1 MINGHDHG
9 NLPHL
14 PPRAFMEQIM
24 DKIASTYCFLWD
36 HKNND
41 NRVSMTWHEISLHF
55 HKNSF
60 RATLRRLNKEGL
72 LSYKEFEEHIN
83 IELVA
88 WDDVCNNF

>member
-1 MINGHDHG
+1 MINGF
-9 NLPHL
+9 NPHRTPCL

-36 HKNND
+36 LKNEDHK
-41 NRVSMTWHEISLHF
+41 ISISWKELTLHF

-72 LSYKEFEEHIN
+72 LSYKESEDYVN
-83 IELVA
+83 IELVT
-88 WDDVCNNF
+88 WDDIGNNF